1 MDQKPIRT
9 NTTKPIGK
17 KHKNKDSWHRIW
29 QWIFRYDTRNTN
41 NRKKKSNLDFKK
53 FFFKKDFHA
62 NNTFIKG
69 KKITELEKIFAN
81 HISLGSSS
89 QNIQRILIGWKQNA
103 KKPN

>member
-1 MDQKPIRT
+1 MTPET
-9 NTTKPIGK
+9 PTTG
-17 KHKNKDSWHRIW
+17 
-29 QWIFRYDTRNTN
+29 
-41 NRKKKSNLDFKK
+41 KKKSNLDFKK

>member
-1 MDQKPIRT
+1 MDQKPIRA
-9 NTTKPIGK
+9 NTTQPIGK
-17 KHKNKDSWHRIW
+17 KHKNKDSWRRIW
-29 QWIFRYDTRNTN
+29 QWIFRYDTKNTN
-41 NRKKKSNLDFKK
+41 NRGKKSNLDLN
-53 FFFKKDFHA
+53 FFLKKDFHA

-69 KKITELEKIFAN
+69 KKTTEWEKIFAS